1 VRGLLTLRSAT
12 QRASMSGIGMF
23 MAEPADQGG
32 PMNCRVD
39 PEVAPVGETSVDET
53 SVDETSVD
61 ETFARHDAID
71 EHDAPEDR

>member
-1 VRGLLTLRSAT
+1 MRGLLTLRSAT

-53 SVDETSVD
+53 SVDET
-61 ETFARHDAID
+61 FARHDAID

>member
-1 VRGLLTLRSAT
+1 MRGLLTLRSAT

-53 SVDETSVD
+53 
-61 ETFARHDAID
+61 FARHDAID